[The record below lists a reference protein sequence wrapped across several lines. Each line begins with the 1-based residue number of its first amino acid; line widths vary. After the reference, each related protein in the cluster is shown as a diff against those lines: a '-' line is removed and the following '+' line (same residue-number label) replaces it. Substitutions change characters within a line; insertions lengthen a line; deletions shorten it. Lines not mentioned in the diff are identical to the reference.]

1 MTQVK
6 SSPASPISAPVG
18 MLEHNGELYY
28 PLSEDGYNAL
38 VRAEGALNAL
48 SQLCWTENSGSS
60 VTLENMGDLIAYPA
74 DALADVIKNVLN
86 LPL

>member
-1 MTQVK
+1 MF
-6 SSPASPISAPVG
+6 
-18 MLEHNGELYY
+18 EHNGELYY

-48 SQLCWTENSGSS
+48 SQLCWTENGGSS

-74 DALADVIKNVLN
+74 ESLAAVIRDVLN
-86 LPL
+86 LPR

>member
-1 MTQVK
+1 MTKVK

>member
-1 MTQVK
+1 
-6 SSPASPISAPVG
+6 

-60 VTLENMGDLIAYPA
+60 VTLENMGDLIASPA

>member
-60 VTLENMGDLIAYPA
+60 VTLENMGDLIVYPA

>member
-1 MTQVK
+1 
-6 SSPASPISAPVG
+6 
-18 MLEHNGELYY
+18 MLEHNGEWYY

-38 VRAEGALNAL
+38 VRAEGA
-48 SQLCWTENSGSS
+48 LCWTENSGSS

>member
-6 SSPASPISAPVG
+6 SSPVSPISVPVG
-18 MLEHNGELYY
+18 MLEHNGEWYY

>member
-6 SSPASPISAPVG
+6 SSPVSPISAPVG
-18 MLEHNGELYY
+18 MLEHNGEWYY

-48 SQLCWTENSGSS
+48 SQLCWTENGGSS

>member
-6 SSPASPISAPVG
+6 SSPVSPLSAPVG